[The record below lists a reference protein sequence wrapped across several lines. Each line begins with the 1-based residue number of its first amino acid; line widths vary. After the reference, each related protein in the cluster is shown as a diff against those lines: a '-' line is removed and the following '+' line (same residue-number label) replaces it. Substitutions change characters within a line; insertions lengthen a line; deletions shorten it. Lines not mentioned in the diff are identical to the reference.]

1 MDKLKV
7 ISLFSGIGAQ
17 ERGLQELGI
26 DYELLNYC
34 EIDDGK
40 AKAYS
45 LLHNESIEKRWKDI
59 TSINKQEIKQC
70 DLVVYSPPCQGW
82 SKAGKELGLNDIRS
96 TLFWNALDVIKAA
109 NPKYAIM
116 ENVDNLPNRF
126 TDEFNEMLR
135 CLDDAG
141 YDNYWQVINAK
152 DFWPQSR
159 NRVYIVSIRK
169 DIDDNTY
176 NFPCGNDTSNWWDK
190 IDPYDTRELTSRQSR
205 MVGYAK
211 GLNNDD
217 NIKLE
222 GEVRFDNTVITLRQS
237 GLRFQSNREHPTI
250 TAYMGKGGGNFTI
263 LAYKEHIGGIKPR
276 GCFKLMGFKEEDC
289 DLLQQNGFS
298 VSSLYVM
305 AGDSVVVPVIREIE
319 RNLLNDYINR

>member
-45 LLHNESIEKRWKDI
+45 LLHNEPIEKRWKDI
-59 TSINKQEIKQC
+59 TLINKQEIKQC

-109 NPKYAIM
+109 NPKHAIM

-126 TDEFNEMLR
+126 TDEFKEMLR

-141 YDNYWQVINAK
+141 YNNYWQIISAK
-152 DFWPQSR
+152 DFWPQNR
-159 NRVYIVSIRK
+159 DRVYIVSIRK

-176 NFPCGNDTSNWWDK
+176 KFPCGNDASNWWDK
-190 IDPYDTRELTSRQSR
+190 IDPYDTRELTGRQKR
-205 MVGYAK
+205 MVDYAK

-263 LAYKEHIGGIKPR
+263 LAYKNHIGGIKPR
-276 GCFKLMGFKEEDC
+276 GCFKLMGFKEEDS
-289 DLLQQNGFS
+289 DMLEQNGFS

-319 RNLLNDYINR
+319 RNLLKDYIK

>member
-1 MDKLKV
+1 MNKLKV

-17 ERGLQELGI
+17 ERGLQELCI

-40 AKAYS
+40 SKAYS
-45 LLHNESIEKRWKDI
+45 LLHNEPIEKRWKDI

-126 TDEFNEMLR
+126 TDEFNEMLMS
-135 CLDDAG
+135 LDDAG
-141 YDNYWQVINAK
+141 YNNYWQIINAK
-152 DFWPQSR
+152 DFWPQNR
-159 NRVYIVSIRK
+159 DRVYIVSIRK
-169 DIDDNTY
+169 DIDENTY
-176 NFPCGNDTSNWWDK
+176 KFPSGNDTSNWWDK
-190 IDPYDTRELTSRQSR
+190 IDPYDTRELTGRQKR
-205 MVGYAK
+205 MVDYAK
-211 GLNNDD
+211 GLNDDD

-222 GEVRFDNTVITLRQS
+222 GDVRFDNTVITLRQS

-250 TAYMGKGGGNFTI
+250 SAYMGKGGGNFTI
-263 LAYKEHIGGIKPR
+263 LAYKNHIGGIKPR

-319 RNLLNDYINR
+319 RNLLKDYIK